1 MNSIEK
7 NFIQRLK
14 NGDENAYG
22 SLYQQHYALLCHF
35 ATFYLHDKFTAETVV
50 EDVIFHL
57 WTNRDNLT
65 INTSLRNYLTRAVR
79 NKCLDY
85 LKLKR
90 TQSEQAMSTLSDGLN
105 YYIDSQMATDSPF
118 GALLSKELEEEISNA
133 INSLPKECQT
143 VFLKSRMEN
152 KKNQEIAD
160 ELGISINTV
169 KYHLKNA
176 LKFLRERLEKYLVT
190 LALLLLTN

>member
-1 MNSIEK
+1 MNDIEK
-7 NFIQRLK
+7 EFIQRLK

-22 SLYQQHYALLCHF
+22 ALYQQHYALLCHF

-57 WTNRDNLT
+57 WANRDNLT

-90 TQSEQAMSTLSDGLN
+90 TQNEQAMSTLSDGMN
-105 YYIDSQMATDSPF
+105 YYMNSQIATDSPF
-118 GALLSKELEEEISNA
+118 GTLLSKELEEEISNA
-133 INSLPKECQT
+133 INSLPKECRT

-176 LKFLRERLEKYLVT
+176 LKFLRDRLEKYLIT
-190 LALLLLTN
+190 LAVFLLMN

>member
-7 NFIQRLK
+7 DFIQRLK

-133 INSLPKECQT
+133 ISSLPKECQT

-176 LKFLRERLEKYLVT
+176 LKFLREKLEKYLVT

>member
-7 NFIQRLK
+7 DFIQRLK

-176 LKFLRERLEKYLVT
+176 LKFLREKLEKYLVT

>member
-7 NFIQRLK
+7 DFIQRLK

-118 GALLSKELEEEISNA
+118 GALLTKELEEEISNA

>member
-1 MNSIEK
+1 MNSIETELIK
-7 NFIQRLK
+7 KLK

-22 SLYQQHYALLCHF
+22 ILYQQHYALLCHF

-57 WTNRDNLT
+57 WTNRDSLT
-65 INTSLRNYLTRAVR
+65 IKTSLRNYLTRAVR

-85 LKLKR
+85 LKLKQ

>member
-1 MNSIEK
+1 MNNIETE
-7 NFIQRLK
+7 FIQKLK
-14 NGDENAYG
+14 NGDESAYG
-22 SLYQQHYALLCHF
+22 TLYQQHYALLCHF

-57 WTNRDNLT
+57 WTNRNNLT
-65 INTSLRNYLTRAVR
+65 INTSLQNYLTRAVR

-90 TQSEQAMSTLSDGLN
+90 NQNELAMSTLSDKSN
-105 YYIDSQMATDSPF
+105 YYVDCQLSTDSPF
-118 GALLSKELEEEISNA
+118 GTLLSKEMEEEISNA
-133 INSLPKECQT
+133 INSLPKECKT
-143 VFLKSRMEN
+143 VFLKSRMEH

-176 LKFLRERLEKYLVT
+176 LKLLRERLEKYLIT
-190 LALLLLTN
+190 LVLFLLMN

>member
-1 MNSIEK
+1 MNSIETELIK
-7 NFIQRLK
+7 KLK

-22 SLYQQHYALLCHF
+22 ILYQQHYALLCHF

-57 WTNRDNLT
+57 WTNRDKLT

-85 LKLKR
+85 LKLKQ

>member
-7 NFIQRLK
+7 DFIQRLK

>member
-7 NFIQRLK
+7 ELIQRLK

-22 SLYQQHYALLCHF
+22 ILYQEHYALLCHF

-57 WTNRDNLT
+57 WTNRDNLN
-65 INTSLRNYLTRAVR
+65 INISLHNYLTRAVR

-85 LKLKR
+85 LKLQR
-90 TQSEQAMSTLSDGLN
+90 TQKEQARSTLSDGLN
-105 YYIDSQMATDSPF
+105 YYMDSQPATDSPF
-118 GALLSKELEEEISNA
+118 TTLLSKELEEEISNA
-133 INSLPKECQT
+133 INCLPKECRI

-176 LKFLRERLEKYLVT
+176 LKFLREKLEKYVIALV
-190 LALLLLTN
+190 LLLLTN

>member
-7 NFIQRLK
+7 DFIQRLK

-90 TQSEQAMSTLSDGLN
+90 PQSEQAMSTLSDGLN

-133 INSLPKECQT
+133 ISSLPKECQT

-176 LKFLRERLEKYLVT
+176 LKFLREKLEKYLVT

>member
-7 NFIQRLK
+7 DFIQRLK

-118 GALLSKELEEEISNA
+118 GTL
-133 INSLPKECQT
+133 
-143 VFLKSRMEN
+143 
-152 KKNQEIAD
+152 
-160 ELGISINTV
+160 
-169 KYHLKNA
+169 
-176 LKFLRERLEKYLVT
+176 LKFPTPK
-190 LALLLLTN
+190 

>member
-1 MNSIEK
+1 MG
-7 NFIQRLK
+7 NF
-14 NGDENAYG
+14 
-22 SLYQQHYALLCHF
+22 
-35 ATFYLHDKFTAETVV
+35 
-50 EDVIFHL
+50 
-57 WTNRDNLT
+57 
-65 INTSLRNYLTRAVR
+65 
-79 NKCLDY
+79 
-85 LKLKR
+85 
-90 TQSEQAMSTLSDGLN
+90 ST
-105 YYIDSQMATDSPF
+105 
-118 GALLSKELEEEISNA
+118 LLSKELEEEISNA

>member
-1 MNSIEK
+1 MNSKETELIK
-7 NFIQRLK
+7 KLK
-14 NGDENAYG
+14 NGNENAYAI
-22 SLYQQHYALLCHF
+22 LYQQHYALLCHF

-50 EDVIFHL
+50 EDVIFHI
-57 WTNRDNLT
+57 WTNRDSLT

-85 LKLKR
+85 LKLKQ

-176 LKFLRERLEKYLVT
+176 LKFLREKLEKYLVT